1 MGAKPFGLYQK
12 NCCNKMKVVTVIGLI
27 LFCNFQTRA
36 QYKNTVWVFGDSC
49 LIDFS
54 LPFQPTLGT
63 SYNNARGACCSV
75 SDNFGLLILSAHTEH
90 DHIGIEEWGCVRNK
104 YHEIIE
110 NGDSLAGSSWYQEI
124 VLVPKGFALN
134 KFFMFTTGVTS
145 SDKGLWY
152 SEINMNANNDSGKV
166 IKKNKA
172 LHYKVEVEGI
182 NAIKHGNGKDWWLL
196 TRRDDPTGT
205 VGLNF
210 WDIYLITDSGIV
222 DSLTLNV
229 GTLNLAGFCKTAVSQ
244 DGKKI
249 AFANNMDLVEIF
261 DFDRCTGIISN
272 PKVAQFQIPFGG
284 DAFFGVEFSPN
295 GNVLYTSELGNSKIF
310 QYDLTAPNILQTR
323 TMIYHDTSSTGLPFG
338 GLKLAPDGHIY
349 FTRWG
354 CTHLGVIYNPDTLGL
369 GCNFYPDTFYLG
381 GHISNMSLPN
391 NPNYELGP
399 DSGSVCDTLGLNIA
413 PLSHAEGL
421 GVRIFPNPTTGTFTI
436 VYTHRYA
443 GSITCKIFDLP
454 GNIVYQNTFSNAT
467 NNQTIKLNN
476 VPSGMYLIKV
486 FDTGGVIGRAKL
498 VVQ

>member
-1 MGAKPFGLYQK
+1 MRTAFQ
-12 NCCNKMKVVTVIGLI
+12 VSLI
-27 LFCNFQTRA
+27 IFICFHHVSIA
-36 QYKNTVWVFGDSC
+36 QYKNTIWIFGDSC
-49 LIDFS
+49 MIDFTNKATPIVS
-54 LPFQPTLGT
+54 K
-63 SYNNARGACCSV
+63 SNNSNRGSCCSV
-75 SDNFGLLILSAHTEH
+75 ANENDSLFLSAHAGRH
-90 DHIGIEEWGCVRNK
+90 IIGITDWSCIRNK
-104 YHEIIE
+104 FHDIIE
-110 NGDSLAGSSWYQEI
+110 LGDSLKGGDWYQE
-124 VLVPKGFALN
+124 LVIIPKGFIPNRFYL
-134 KFFMFTTGVTS
+134 FTVEIT
-145 SDKGLWY
+145 DDHKGLWY

-166 IKKNKA
+166 VKKNKA
-172 LHYKVEVEGI
+172 LHYKVEAEGI
-182 NAIKHGNGKDWWLL
+182 NAIKHGNGKDWWLI
-196 TRRDDPTGT
+196 TRRVEPTYT
-205 VGLNF
+205 VGFNY

-229 GTLNLAGFCKTAVSQ
+229 GTLNLANACKTAVSQ

-399 DSGSVCDTLGLNIA
+399 DSGSVCDTLGLGTPKP
-413 PLSHAEGL
+413 PLGGL
-421 GVRIFPNPTTGTFTI
+421 TPLRISPNPTTGTFTI
-436 VYTHRYA
+436 VYTHRY
-443 GSITCKIFDLP
+443 GGDITCNVVDLL
-454 GNIVYQNTFSNAT
+454 GNCVYQNTFTNTT
-467 NNQTIKLNN
+467 NNQTIKLKN
-476 VPSGMYLIKV
+476 VPSGIYLVKV
-486 FDTGGVIGRAKL
+486 YDTGGVIGSGK
-498 VVQ
+498 VVVE

>member
-1 MGAKPFGLYQK
+1 MRYF
-12 NCCNKMKVVTVIGLI
+12 I
-27 LFCNFQTRA
+27 LLALCFITSRICKA
-36 QYKNTVWVFGDSC
+36 QYNGNIWTFGDSC
-49 LIDFS
+49 MVDFTY
-54 LPFQPTLGT
+54 FQNPIIGK
-63 SYNNARGACCSV
+63 SSNEGRGSCCSI
-75 SDNFGLLILSAHTEH
+75 SDSLGNLILYAH
-90 DHIGIEEWGCVRNK
+90 DGHIVPNSLEWGCARNRHHIK
-104 YHEIIE
+104 IQ
-110 NGDSLAGSSWYQEI
+110 NGDSLKGTGWYQELVI
-124 VLVPKGFALN
+124 VPKSFQLN
-134 KFFMFTTGVTS
+134 RFFIFCTGITKD
-145 SDKGLWY
+145 DKGLWY

-166 IKKNKA
+166 VKKNKA
-172 LHYKVEVEGI
+172 LHYKVEAEGI
-182 NAIKHGNGKDWWLL
+182 NAIKHGNGKDWWLI
-196 TRRDDPTGT
+196 TRRVEPTYT
-205 VGLNF
+205 VGFNY

-229 GTLNLAGFCKTAVSQ
+229 GTLNLANACKTAVSQ

-249 AFANNMDLVEIF
+249 AFTNNMDLVEIF

-323 TMIYHDTSSTGLPFG
+323 TIIYHDTSSTGLPFG

-399 DSGSVCDTLGLNIA
+399 DSGSVCDTLGLGS
-413 PLSHAEGL
+413 PKPPHGGL
-421 GVRIFPNPTTGTFTI
+421 TQLRIFPNPTTGTFTI
-436 VYTHRYA
+436 VYTHRY
-443 GSITCKIFDLP
+443 GGDITCKVFDLL
-454 GNIVYQNTFSNAT
+454 GNIEYQNSFDNAT
-467 NNQTIKLNN
+467 NNQTIKLKN
-476 VPSGMYLIKV
+476 VPSGIYLVKV
-486 FDTGGVIGRAKL
+486 FDTGGIIGSTKL
-498 VVQ
+498 VVE